1 MFQLGAGGARYSGA
15 ACFMRAVMRVTGQEE
30 TVSSLGNKSIAGVGF
45 MLRRQLAGKAIF
57 IAGNIV
63 LARLLSPQD
72 FGAYAVIAFTLQ
84 FFATFADVGLG
95 AALIQKKE
103 DATNE
108 EVATTFWI
116 QQMLVLTVILLIFIL
131 SPILP
136 VIYTSLS
143 HETVW
148 VVRTMAIAFI
158 FTSLKTIPL
167 IFMERSLE
175 FRKIAAVELLEQVV
189 FFSSAILFAWSG
201 LQIWSFVYA
210 TILKEM
216 TGCAAVYALSVWR
229 PILSFRLESVRGLM
243 RFGLPFQGNNLL
255 NFVKEGVTPLLV
267 GGISGAAGVGYVTWA
282 RSFAFTPLF
291 VSESFG
297 RVAFP
302 AFSLIRDD
310 RALLTSSVE
319 RSIRMMTLVLFPVT
333 FIMAVF
339 ASDITRIFFSE
350 KWMPGLG
357 AFYLYCT
364 SPIMIGMMLPMYSAI
379 LSLGRSGLLLR
390 QTFILVVLEWGL
402 GIPFVMMF
410 GYTGIA
416 INQPIITAIFF
427 FIYRRVLFKEGVV
440 PKIVHNVWRQLITAL
455 IAAAAIRLMALLVT
469 VTVVTL
475 PIFVAAGFVIFIGL
489 MYVTGKKLVS
499 EFKDNLAVII
509 SGV

>member
-1 MFQLGAGGARYSGA
+1 MKT
-15 ACFMRAVMRVTGQEE
+15 TGQEE
-30 TVSSLGNKSIAGVGF
+30 TVSNLGDKSVAGVGF

-63 LARLLSPQD
+63 LARLLSPRD
-72 FGAYAVIAFTLQ
+72 FGAYALIAFTLQ
-84 FFATFADVGLG
+84 FFASFADVGLG

-103 DATNE
+103 DATVE
-108 EVATTFWI
+108 EVATIFWI
-116 QQMLVLTVILLIFIL
+116 QQVLVLIVILLIFIL

-136 VIYTSLS
+136 MIHMSLS
-143 HETVW
+143 QDNVW
-148 VVRTMAIAFI
+148 VVRTMAFAFV

-175 FRKIAAVELLEQVV
+175 FRKIAAVELLEQTI

-216 TGCAAVYALSVWR
+216 TGCATVYVLSAWR
-229 PILSFRLESVRGLM
+229 PLLSFRFESVRALM

-255 NFVKEGVTPLLV
+255 NFIKEGVTPLLV
-267 GGISGAAGVGYVTWA
+267 GGISGATGVGYVTWA
-282 RSFAFTPLF
+282 RTFAFTPLF

-302 AFSLIRDD
+302 AFSLIRDN

-339 ASDITRIFFSE
+339 AADITRIYFSE

-364 SPIMIGMMLPMYSAI
+364 SPLMIGMMLPMYSAI

-390 QTFILVVLEWGL
+390 QTFVLVLLEWGL
-402 GIPFVMMF
+402 GVPFVMLF

-427 FIYRRVLFKEGVV
+427 IVYRRVLAKEGVV
-440 PKIVHNVWRQLITAL
+440 LKIVHSVWRQLITAC
-455 IAAAAIRLMALLVT
+455 IAAAAIRAMALLFT
-469 VTVVTL
+469 VTAVTL
-475 PIFVAAGFVIFIGL
+475 PIFVAAGFVLFAGL
-489 MYVTGKKLVS
+489 MHVTGKKFVS
-499 EFKDNLAVII
+499 EFKDNLAII
-509 SGV
+509 LSGV

>member
-1 MFQLGAGGARYSGA
+1 
-15 ACFMRAVMRVTGQEE
+15 MRVPEQEE
-30 TVSSLGNKSIAGVGF
+30 TVSSIGNKSVAGVGF

-72 FGAYAVIAFTLQ
+72 FGAYALVAFTLQ
-84 FFATFADVGLG
+84 FFASFADVGLG

-103 DATNE
+103 DSTNE

-116 QQMLVLTVILLIFIL
+116 QQILVLTVIFLIFVL
-131 SPILP
+131 SPLLP
-136 VIYTSLS
+136 GMYTSLS
-143 HETVW
+143 RETVW
-148 VVRTMAIAFI
+148 VVRTMALAFI

-167 IFMERSLE
+167 IFMERALE

-189 FFSSAILFAWSG
+189 FFSTAILCAWSG

-216 TGCAAVYALSVWR
+216 IGCATVYALSVWR
-229 PILSFRLESVRGLM
+229 PVLSFRLESVRGLM

-267 GGISGAAGVGYVTWA
+267 GGMSGAAGVGYVTWA

-291 VSESFG
+291 ISESFG

-310 RALLTSSVE
+310 RLLLTSSVE

-333 FIMAVF
+333 FMMAVF
-339 ASDITRIFFSE
+339 APDITRIFFSE

-364 SPIMIGMMLPMYSAI
+364 SPLMIGMMLPMYSAI

-390 QTFILVVLEWGL
+390 QTCVLVVLEWGL

-416 INQPIITAIFF
+416 INQPVITAIFF
-427 FIYRRVLFKEGVV
+427 FIYRRVLFKEGVA
-440 PKIVHNVWRQLITAL
+440 PNIVHNVWRQLVSAL
-455 IAAAAIRLMALLVT
+455 IAAAVVRSLALQFT
-469 VTVVTL
+469 VNIVTL
-475 PIFVAAGFVIFIGL
+475 PIFVAAGFMLFAGL
-489 MYVTGKKLVS
+489 MYVSGKKLVS
-499 EFKDNLAVII
+499 EFKDNLAII
-509 SGV
+509 LSGA